1 MENFIYEFANF
12 IKNIFDT
19 QSFNPNFTNEILDYI
34 YEEDSKN
41 AYLYDK
47 LYFEFLITKN
57 MSFNDYCNLD
67 REKIIEYALL
77 ILAKEN
83 NKV

>member
-12 IKNIFDT
+12 IKNIFDKR
-19 QSFNPNFTNEILDYI
+19 SFKPYFVDEILNYI
-34 YEEDSKN
+34 YEEESKN

-47 LYFEFLITKN
+47 LYFEFLLTKN
-57 MSFNDYCNLD
+57 ISFNDYCNLD

-77 ILAKEN
+77 ILSKE
-83 NKV
+83 